1 MKKFYS
7 TFVALI
13 VLTVFGTISVS
24 AQQVPNP
31 SFEDWSGEKYDD
43 QIQLKDWYASNV
55 TQVGFKFNLAHRE
68 AGHTGSYSMMVQ
80 DTEVGAMGITEV
92 SPGYFS
98 LGKPWTHLP
107 SITEINKATAGTS
120 GGINFKYRPDSMSV
134 WIKRTGANVDKEDFY
149 LLYYAWSGTAKSSK
163 YKGKNGSCTSISQTN
178 EESDIRLALDANECG
193 TDQKANQIAEGM
205 WREKKEYGEW
215 TNIRVPIYYFSNDV
229 PTMMNI
235 IFSASNYPNYRANDG
250 LYKGNSLYVDDV
262 ELIYSSKIQKLYVGG
277 KEWKGFDPNTTEEQ
291 TYSLGRSA
299 TAIPEIKAV
308 RGVGSITNAKG
319 ETVAFSGRE
328 LSGSEISITNGAL
341 DGAPTVI
348 TVKSEDGKSTTTYK
362 IKFVREASKN
372 AKLANIFVNGTPLSN
387 FRPDVYSYTAELP
400 YGTTSTP
407 VIAAEAQEDEQV
419 IKITQ
424 ASSLSGEAKI
434 QVTAADQKTTSTYT
448 VRFKVALLADNTLK
462 DIKINGNSVTG
473 YSPNQTTYRVSL
485 PTTTTTMPTVEAVS
499 AYPAG
504 EQTITHT
511 KPSTIDGG
519 VYQIS
524 VSTPGNPTPKIYKLN
539 FKLEAS
545 SYSKLKSLQMG
556 ENWITNFDPEQTTYY
571 VNLPLGTTEL
581 PKITYEKGE
590 STQTVTIQEG
600 GLDGETRVTVVAGN
614 GVDQTVYKIAVS
626 TAKSEI
632 STLNMIYVGGEPLA
646 DFASNT
652 TSYTY
657 ALPIG
662 TTQLP
667 EITWDRGDEYQTVN
681 ILKGGINGTTRITVT
696 AQNGSSTIY
705 QIAFSVKTS
714 NDATLK
720 MIYLDGQPLEGFAPN
735 VLEYNCPL
743 PKGTTELPVI
753 TYDQSDEYQTVTVRS
768 GGINGD
774 YKITVRPQT
783 GASQTY
789 ILHFSVATSDNTTLS
804 MIYLDGQPLEGF
816 DPNVLEYVDSLPVG
830 VTTLP
835 KVTYQKAEESQK
847 VLNVCIDNVQTIK
860 VTAES
865 GKSQTYKITFV
876 LQRSESAY
884 LKMIYLNGDSLEGFD
899 AKVFDY
905 TISLQD
911 TVCPAITVDKEDGQ
925 QITITTPY
933 STGQAKIM
941 VKPESS
947 AANTYTINFVNV
959 ETNDALLEQIY
970 IDGNPLAEFDPQKF
984 AYSID
989 CENNAP
995 SITYDADSAQTVT
1008 IFRNEDTYTIYV
1020 VAGEDKVQYQITI
1033 SVATNTDCTL
1043 RDILLNEASL
1053 ASFSPNTYEY
1063 IIPLA
1068 AFEEMPSITYQK
1080 QYPEQVVFAGSQDA
1094 NTYSLLVTAQS
1105 GDTAR
1110 YTMRF
1115 QREILDDA
1123 NLVDLQVEG
1132 LDLPFQPTTY
1142 DYHLDV
1148 PEGYELPGLNAIGQ
1162 KGQDIALHNV
1172 SDTVQQV
1179 IVTAQSGRTNIYT
1192 VTYTRGKSSN
1202 ALLSDILIDGKS
1214 IKDFQSDVFAYTDT
1228 LPWRTKIVPCVQPI
1242 GMHPDQVI
1250 TTYHSAV
1257 NGTTKIHVLSP
1268 DSTAT
1273 ADYTIHFPVVKS
1285 SNLALDHIMLDHD
1298 IVFITYHPDSTD
1310 YTISMPYG
1318 DTVAPLVLYAALEPE
1333 QTIQYISRPLGQTS
1347 QIIVTAENGAQRTYN
1362 LHFKESFAKTTNK
1375 LASIYIKEID
1385 KNLNPKDTIHTVEMP
1400 YGSQSLTVEY
1410 TKLFPEQTVWVQ
1422 PGGVKNPTI
1431 ITVKSNRPNEE
1442 DMVYTIIP
1450 ELETQDPA
1458 VLTDI
1463 NVNEV
1468 SISGF
1473 DKNRFS
1479 YIVNVTKSPI
1489 IRYTAAKGA
1498 QVNVL
1503 TQDSKHWQAEVT
1515 YQDHT
1520 NIYDVWYY
1528 YVNDQVPNTEFT
1540 EWTNCATYTDAV
1552 KPTGWNTIAD
1562 TLGTHS
1568 GFGTF
1573 DPDEMV
1579 QKSGNDAV
1587 YLKTQYST
1595 PGGGNIPGFITLG
1608 TVSGQWAVS
1617 GSSSFSIF
1625 EGISFHN
1632 TPDEMNIRYYNSKV
1646 DKNSL
1651 IQYSL
1656 TGMNGI
1662 KVLEWKDSQT
1672 SSDYKE
1678 VALDLS
1684 EANNAAGAPSFL
1696 NITLC
1701 SYYTTDGT
1709 TGNPFSSPTVAEMYI
1724 DYIRFSYNSKL
1735 KGITVNG
1742 IKATKAGNTFTAT
1755 LTDSEDTTFPNIVFE
1770 GEVSDQAQKFDTW
1783 QENNNLNATYQ
1794 VRSAYFMNYA
1804 ENGDSTKYRLQIR
1817 RPWSTRNTLGALLL
1831 NGDTIANFSPDTT
1844 EYICHLP
1851 SYIKQLPD
1859 VQPIAGGGLQTITT
1873 SYADSTFTINVKPE
1887 KGDVKTYT
1895 IRFITDLSDNT
1906 QLSSITI
1913 EGATI
1918 EFDTVQTEYT
1928 ITANRMPAITFVKM
1942 MDGQTAH
1949 LNNGVITV
1957 TAENGNVGTYTI
1969 HLQQP
1974 TVTTTGQLAE
1984 LEINNMAWQDFNPN
1998 TYDYTREQPTTVAF
2012 KRMAESDSVIFVQS
2026 PHYMEWQVFGTEQHA
2041 YRITYPIALSS
2052 DATLK
2057 AFYINGEPYNEFD
2070 KQVHDYTYRTDES
2083 VHIHAVANSKAKLLS
2098 VTQSFNGEAT
2108 ANTYTAKR
2116 LSPRQATT
2124 STTYTYVVT
2133 AEDGTEGT
2141 PYTLTVVP
2149 NLSSTPTL
2157 NGILIDGTLIPDFR
2171 PDSLKYIVTLP
2182 VGEYKQIEPTIP
2194 SLSYQLGAPRQHAT
2208 IEYGKLGEPT
2218 YITVLSEDGLAQALY
2233 EVLIQAEPSH
2243 NALLTGIAVN
2253 GEPLQRFNSKRFY
2266 YSATTFTEDISFTWA
2281 SDDRFQTVTHH
2292 VEDGVHILRVTAQD
2306 GVTTNDYSIDVLRQ
2320 LPSDNATLQQIYL
2333 DGIDFSHFLTDI
2345 NPTLEFSPMQQRY
2358 VINLLSGTKTLPEV
2372 SAKLQEEGQTVDIKN
2387 NGWTTLI
2394 TVTAPDGITKN
2405 TYTLQFLA
2413 PMSRNAHLKMIYLDG
2428 DTLDNFAP
2436 DKYNYFIDLPV
2447 GQTTMPDVYAEP
2459 QESMQTV
2466 LDSITGDLQHTIYVT
2481 AEDGT
2486 MQQYLL
2492 AFNFIPSQ
2500 ADTLLAIYADGDTIE
2515 GFRPDSFYYAY
2526 TLPVGTT
2533 YIPELTWDVA
2543 DQWQTVLPSNAIDT
2557 DNQRVTQLQVTAMSG
2572 SKNTYTVSYTILQ
2585 SDIDTLQM
2593 IYVQSDSLAGFDP
2606 HINDYYITLAPGDSL
2621 APTLAW
2627 QEGDAFQTVNH
2638 TTLPYDIAG
2647 TTIGWKQTLDV
2658 TAQNGQVRTY
2668 TLYFL
2673 FSQVLSTNTDLSNI
2687 YINGQP
2693 IQGFAPEQY
2702 TYIHS
2707 LLEEEALP
2715 SVLVEKG
2722 NAMQTVTIAHADTTV
2737 ITVLAEDTTARA
2749 TYTVIFQRQMSP
2761 YSYLQGIYQ
2770 DEVLIQ
2776 GFQPDSFLYD
2786 VTLPYGTTT
2795 LPNFTYEL
2803 GKEGQTVQIDT
2814 FRNEVNGQEQTTL
2827 RFSVTAP
2834 DPMFSSE
2841 YDVRIYVALNS
2852 DCRLKTITIKGEQL
2866 TGFHADSTYYLITY
2880 PVGTDSTEFATIEDI
2895 QAIAEDEQAKVT
2907 ITPAGQNF
2915 TIQVDAADGKHS
2927 RVYTIEQDIL
2937 RSSNAFLQGIFLDS
2951 VLVRDFSEEVFEY
2964 TYYIQ
2969 DIVPTIEAVPQDS
2982 NATVDYSMFVDG
2994 EPYYIYVTAH
3004 DGTELIYTIHFLPS
3018 TINSAQTPMANDVLV
3033 KHVPGS
3039 LDIIFATLR
3048 KNVSVAV
3055 YTPNGHMLYYSKL
3068 TETNQNDAVVVTN
3081 ADGSD
3086 RLLDVLTTTNVFT
3099 LPEANRTYLYC
3110 FFENEK
3116 RRIASGKLVVAQ

>member
-1 MKKFYS
+1 MD
-7 TFVALI
+7 I
-13 VLTVFGTISVS
+13 II
-24 AQQVPNP
+24 
-31 SFEDWSGEKYDD
+31 D
-43 QIQLKDWYASNV
+43 
-55 TQVGFKFNLAHRE
+55 
-68 AGHTGSYSMMVQ
+68 
-80 DTEVGAMGITEV
+80 
-92 SPGYFS
+92 
-98 LGKPWTHLP
+98 
-107 SITEINKATAGTS
+107 ATAQH
-120 GGINFKYRPDSMSV
+120 P
-134 WIKRTGANVDKEDFY
+134 
-149 LLYYAWSGTAKSSK
+149 
-163 YKGKNGSCTSISQTN
+163 
-178 EESDIRLALDANECG
+178 
-193 TDQKANQIAEGM
+193 KA
-205 WREKKEYGEW
+205 
-215 TNIRVPIYYFSNDV
+215 
-229 PTMMNI
+229 
-235 IFSASNYPNYRANDG
+235 
-250 LYKGNSLYVDDV
+250 
-262 ELIYSSKIQKLYVGG
+262 
-277 KEWKGFDPNTTEEQ
+277 
-291 TYSLGRSA
+291 
-299 TAIPEIKAV
+299 
-308 RGVGSITNAKG
+308 
-319 ETVAFSGRE
+319 
-328 LSGSEISITNGAL
+328 
-341 DGAPTVI
+341 
-348 TVKSEDGKSTTTYK
+348 
-362 IKFVREASKN
+362 
-372 AKLANIFVNGTPLSN
+372 
-387 FRPDVYSYTAELP
+387 
-400 YGTTSTP
+400 
-407 VIAAEAQEDEQV
+407 
-419 IKITQ
+419 
-424 ASSLSGEAKI
+424 
-434 QVTAADQKTTSTYT
+434 
-448 VRFKVALLADNTLK
+448 
-462 DIKINGNSVTG
+462 
-473 YSPNQTTYRVSL
+473 
-485 PTTTTTMPTVEAVS
+485 
-499 AYPAG
+499 
-504 EQTITHT
+504 
-511 KPSTIDGG
+511 
-519 VYQIS
+519 
-524 VSTPGNPTPKIYKLN
+524 
-539 FKLEAS
+539 
-545 SYSKLKSLQMG
+545 
-556 ENWITNFDPEQTTYY
+556 
-571 VNLPLGTTEL
+571 
-581 PKITYEKGE
+581 
-590 STQTVTIQEG
+590 
-600 GLDGETRVTVVAGN
+600 
-614 GVDQTVYKIAVS
+614 
-626 TAKSEI
+626 
-632 STLNMIYVGGEPLA
+632 
-646 DFASNT
+646 
-652 TSYTY
+652 
-657 ALPIG
+657 
-662 TTQLP
+662 
-667 EITWDRGDEYQTVN
+667 
-681 ILKGGINGTTRITVT
+681 
-696 AQNGSSTIY
+696 
-705 QIAFSVKTS
+705 
-714 NDATLK
+714 
-720 MIYLDGQPLEGFAPN
+720 
-735 VLEYNCPL
+735 
-743 PKGTTELPVI
+743 
-753 TYDQSDEYQTVTVRS
+753 
-768 GGINGD
+768 
-774 YKITVRPQT
+774 
-783 GASQTY
+783 
-789 ILHFSVATSDNTTLS
+789 
-804 MIYLDGQPLEGF
+804 
-816 DPNVLEYVDSLPVG
+816 
-830 VTTLP
+830 
-835 KVTYQKAEESQK
+835 
-847 VLNVCIDNVQTIK
+847 
-860 VTAES
+860 
-865 GKSQTYKITFV
+865 
-876 LQRSESAY
+876 
-884 LKMIYLNGDSLEGFD
+884 
-899 AKVFDY
+899 
-905 TISLQD
+905 
-911 TVCPAITVDKEDGQ
+911 
-925 QITITTPY
+925 
-933 STGQAKIM
+933 
-941 VKPESS
+941 
-947 AANTYTINFVNV
+947 
-959 ETNDALLEQIY
+959 
-970 IDGNPLAEFDPQKF
+970 
-984 AYSID
+984 
-989 CENNAP
+989 
-995 SITYDADSAQTVT
+995 
-1008 IFRNEDTYTIYV
+1008 
-1020 VAGEDKVQYQITI
+1020 
-1033 SVATNTDCTL
+1033 
-1043 RDILLNEASL
+1043 
-1053 ASFSPNTYEY
+1053 
-1063 IIPLA
+1063 
-1068 AFEEMPSITYQK
+1068 
-1080 QYPEQVVFAGSQDA
+1080 
-1094 NTYSLLVTAQS
+1094 
-1105 GDTAR
+1105 
-1110 YTMRF
+1110 
-1115 QREILDDA
+1115 
-1123 NLVDLQVEG
+1123 
-1132 LDLPFQPTTY
+1132 
-1142 DYHLDV
+1142 
-1148 PEGYELPGLNAIGQ
+1148 
-1162 KGQDIALHNV
+1162 
-1172 SDTVQQV
+1172 
-1179 IVTAQSGRTNIYT
+1179 
-1192 VTYTRGKSSN
+1192 SSN
-1202 ALLSDILIDGKS
+1202 AD
-1214 IKDFQSDVFAYTDT
+1214 
-1228 LPWRTKIVPCVQPI
+1228 
-1242 GMHPDQVI
+1242 
-1250 TTYHSAV
+1250 
-1257 NGTTKIHVLSP
+1257 
-1268 DSTAT
+1268 
-1273 ADYTIHFPVVKS
+1273 
-1285 SNLALDHIMLDHD
+1285 
-1298 IVFITYHPDSTD
+1298 
-1310 YTISMPYG
+1310 
-1318 DTVAPLVLYAALEPE
+1318 LY
-1333 QTIQYISRPLGQTS
+1333 
-1347 QIIVTAENGAQRTYN
+1347 V
-1362 LHFKESFAKTTNK
+1362 
-1375 LASIYIKEID
+1375 
-1385 KNLNPKDTIHTVEMP
+1385 
-1400 YGSQSLTVEY
+1400 
-1410 TKLFPEQTVWVQ
+1410 
-1422 PGGVKNPTI
+1422 
-1431 ITVKSNRPNEE
+1431 
-1442 DMVYTIIP
+1442 
-1450 ELETQDPA
+1450 
-1458 VLTDI
+1458 
-1463 NVNEV
+1463 
-1468 SISGF
+1468 
-1473 DKNRFS
+1473 
-1479 YIVNVTKSPI
+1479 
-1489 IRYTAAKGA
+1489 
-1498 QVNVL
+1498 
-1503 TQDSKHWQAEVT
+1503 
-1515 YQDHT
+1515 
-1520 NIYDVWYY
+1520 
-1528 YVNDQVPNTEFT
+1528 
-1540 EWTNCATYTDAV
+1540 
-1552 KPTGWNTIAD
+1552 
-1562 TLGTHS
+1562 
-1568 GFGTF
+1568 
-1573 DPDEMV
+1573 
-1579 QKSGNDAV
+1579 
-1587 YLKTQYST
+1587 
-1595 PGGGNIPGFITLG
+1595 
-1608 TVSGQWAVS
+1608 
-1617 GSSSFSIF
+1617 
-1625 EGISFHN
+1625 
-1632 TPDEMNIRYYNSKV
+1632 
-1646 DKNSL
+1646 
-1651 IQYSL
+1651 
-1656 TGMNGI
+1656 
-1662 KVLEWKDSQT
+1662 
-1672 SSDYKE
+1672 
-1678 VALDLS
+1678 
-1684 EANNAAGAPSFL
+1684 
-1696 NITLC
+1696 
-1701 SYYTTDGT
+1701 
-1709 TGNPFSSPTVAEMYI
+1709 

-1742 IKATKAGNTFTAT
+1742 IQATKASNTFTAT

-1831 NGDTIANFSPDTT
+1831 NGDTIANFDPNTT

-1906 QLSSITI
+1906 QLSSITV
-1913 EGATI
+1913 EGTTI
-1918 EFDTVQTEYT
+1918 EFDTAQTEYT

-1969 HLQQP
+1969 YLQQP

-1984 LEINNMAWQDFNPN
+1984 LEINNMAWQDFNPS

-2041 YRITYPIALSS
+2041 YRITYPVALSS

-2108 ANTYTAKR
+2108 ANTYTTKR

-2182 VGEYKQIEPTIP
+2182 VGEYKQLEPTIP

-2486 MQQYLL
+2486 KQQYLL

-2543 DQWQTVLPSNAIDT
+2543 DQWQIVTPSHAIDT

-2585 SDIDTLQM
+2585 SDVDTLQM

-2638 TTLPYDIAG
+2638 STLPYDIAG

-2707 LLEEEALP
+2707 LLEQEALP

-2770 DEVLIQ
+2770 DEVLIE

-2866 TGFHADSTYYLITY
+2866 TDFHADSTYYLITY

-2907 ITPAGQNF
+2907 ITPAGHNF